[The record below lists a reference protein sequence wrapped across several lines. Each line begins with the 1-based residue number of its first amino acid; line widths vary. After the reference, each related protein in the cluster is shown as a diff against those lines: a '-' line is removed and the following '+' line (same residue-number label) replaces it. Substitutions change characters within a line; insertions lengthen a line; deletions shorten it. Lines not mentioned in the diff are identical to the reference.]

1 MEKILV
7 INPGSTSTK
16 IAVFEDTSKVVNE
29 TIRHPDEALAPFHW
43 VMEQVDYR
51 TEVIET
57 TLQEKG
63 LDLSSLTCIMARGGQ
78 LPPVPSG
85 AFPVNQDMVDFLYTV
100 KEGAHV
106 SNVGAVIAHRFA
118 QRLNVPAYVYDPVA
132 VDELQPIARIT
143 GMPECP
149 KQSRGHALNTHAM
162 AHRCAKEILHKP
174 VTECTFIVCH
184 LGGGCSTWLIDKGYS
199 IDMVS
204 DDDAGFCP
212 ERCGRIQAMP
222 LVKLCYSGKYTFGEM
237 AKKIRGNAGLKALLG
252 TSDAREVEARIE
264 AGDERAKQVY
274 EAFAYGM
281 AKGIGELATAV
292 RGKVDRIILTGGIA
306 YSKMITD
313 WITDYVGWIA
323 PVEVMAGEYEM
334 EALAEGG
341 LRVLKGEEEPK
352 PFVWKKKEA

>member
-16 IAVFEDTSKVVNE
+16 IAVFEDEKKVLNL
-29 TIRHPDEALAPFHW
+29 TIRHPDEDLAAFSW

-51 TEVIET
+51 AQLIQDALEA
-57 TLQEKG
+57 QG
-63 LDLSSLTCIMARGGQ
+63 FDMGALTCVMARGGQ

-85 AFPVNQDMVDFLYTV
+85 AFPVNQDMVEYLYTV

-106 SNVGAVIAHRFA
+106 SNIGAVIAHRFA
-118 QRLNVPAYVYDPVA
+118 KELSIPAYVYDPVA
-132 VDELQPIARIT
+132 VDELAPIARIS

-149 KQSRGHALNTHAM
+149 RESRGHALNTHAM

-174 VTECTFIVCH
+174 VSECTFIVCH
-184 LGGGCSTWLIDKGYS
+184 LGGGCSTWLIHQGLS

-212 ERCGRIQAMP
+212 ERCGRVQAMP
-222 LVKLCYSGKYTFGEM
+222 LVKLCYSGKYTFMEM

-252 TSDAREVEARIE
+252 TSDAREVEARIA
-264 AGDERAKQVY
+264 AGDEYAQQVY
-274 EAFAYGM
+274 EAFAYST
-281 AKGIGELATAV
+281 AKGIGELATV
-292 RGKVDRIILTGGIA
+292 VKGKVDRIILTGGVA
-306 YSKMITD
+306 YSKMIAD
-313 WITDYVGWIA
+313 WIKEYVGWIA

-341 LRVLKGEEEPK
+341 LRVLRGEEQPHE
-352 PFVWKKKEA
+352 FVWQK